1 LRAYLNQPAASG
13 VVSDGLLDLDDEP
26 YIMTMIADPTQ
37 SLPPASA
44 GDVNALRAPASAKAV
59 LLALRQIKGGA
70 VRLSTPEGAV
80 HVLGDDQGPT
90 IGFRVH
96 DWRFARRVLLN
107 GDIGFAEGFMAKE
120 WDTDDLPALLTL
132 LADNIERF
140 QRLLEGSA
148 LGKAANWLRHL
159 SNANTKSGSR
169 KNILAHYDL
178 GNRFYE
184 AWLDRTMTY
193 SSAKFD
199 ETQVA
204 DLEAAQL
211 AKYRAMA
218 EQLDLKVG
226 DHVLEI
232 GCGWGGFAEFAA
244 REYGVRVTGI
254 TISDEQFEYARA
266 RMERAGLC
274 DCVEI
279 RRQDYRDVGGQFDKV
294 ASIEMFEAVGEK
306 YWPAYFGKIN
316 EVLKPGGRA
325 SLQIITIENRLFDS
339 YRRRADF
346 IQRYVFPGGMLVSIE
361 RLKEE
366 TNKAGLAWRKAEAFG
381 QSYAQ
386 TLAEWAR
393 RFQAKWQDIRAMGFD
408 ERFKQ
413 LWLFYLGYCEAGF
426 RTGRT
431 DVVQLALAKPV

>member
-1 LRAYLNQPAASG
+1 
-13 VVSDGLLDLDDEP
+13 
-26 YIMTMIADPTQ
+26 MTMVADPVTTQ
-37 SLPPASA
+37 RLTASV
-44 GDVNALRAPASAKAV
+44 GDVRAIRAPASAKAV
-59 LLALRQIKGGA
+59 LLGLRRVRGGA
-70 VRLSTPEGAV
+70 IRLTTPEGAT
-80 HVLGDDQGPT
+80 HLFGDGQGPT
-90 IGFRVH
+90 LGLKIN
-96 DWRFARRVLLN
+96 DWRFARRVVLN

-120 WDTDDLPALLTL
+120 WESDDLPALLTL
-132 LADNIERF
+132 LADNIEHF
-140 QRLLEGSA
+140 QRLFGGSA
-148 LGKAANWLRHL
+148 LGKAVNWIRHI
-159 SNANTKSGSR
+159 SRPNTRSGSR

-193 SSAKFD
+193 SSAKYD
-199 ETQVA
+199 AAEVPNLET
-204 DLEAAQL
+204 AQL

-218 EQLDLKVG
+218 EQLELTST

-244 REYGVRVTGI
+244 REYGARVTGI
-254 TISDEQFEYARA
+254 TISDEQLAYARE
-266 RMERAGLC
+266 RMERAGLSHL
-274 DCVEI
+274 VEI
-279 RRQDYRDVGGQFDKV
+279 RRQDYRDVEGQFDKV

-306 YWPAYFGKIN
+306 YWPAYFAKIN

-325 SLQIITIENRLFDS
+325 SLQIITIENRLFDT

-346 IQRYVFPGGMLVSIE
+346 IQRYVFPGGMLASLE

-366 TNKAGLAWRKAEAFG
+366 TAKAGLGWRTVEAFG
-381 QSYAQ
+381 QSYAE

-393 RFQAKWQDIRAMGFD
+393 RFTAKWQDIRALGFD

-431 DVVQLALAKPV
+431 DVVQLALAKPR